1 MNAEPAHIQV
11 EMRSDPR
18 YLCGARELVSQVAR
32 RVGFDDLGCARLAL
46 AVDEALAN
54 VIRHGY
60 QSQTDQPIWISIWPL
75 VDAAGAATGLK
86 VVIEDEAR
94 HVEPDLIRSR
104 DLDDVRPG
112 GLGVH
117 IIREVMDEARYE
129 KREGRG
135 MRLTLIK
142 HIDASRGGA
151 MSQEGAH
158 A

>member
-1 MNAEPAHIQV
+1 VSQEAAHIQV

-60 QSQTDQPIWISIWPL
+60 QSQTDRPIWISIWPL
-75 VDAAGAATGLK
+75 RDDAGEPTGLK
-86 VVIEDEAR
+86 VVIEDEAK
-94 HVEPDLIRSR
+94 HVDVEHIKSR

-129 KREGRG
+129 KRDGRG

-142 HIDASRGGA
+142 YIDASRGGGKA
-151 MSQEGAH
+151 QEDGNA
-158 A
+158 